1 MSIWQVS
8 EKLLIFKIFRVN
20 LQAEENTILT
30 VKGKVENGKVLPL
43 EPISDSYEGKEVI
56 ITLADEQSMNE
67 ESDWERL
74 FAAIE
79 ENQIDADIID
89 LAHQH
94 DHYLYGTPKRED

>member
-1 MSIWQVS
+1 ML
-8 EKLLIFKIFRVN
+8 E
-20 LQAEENTILT
+20 
-30 VKGKVENGKVLPL
+30 VKGKVHNGAVLPL

-56 ITLADEQSMNE
+56 ITLADEQTINE

-74 FAAIE
+74 FKAIE
-79 ENQIDADIID
+79 ESRIDADITD